1 MLNCEPKEYGGDP
14 MPFLKL
20 NEFYINTDCIYY
32 VQEQGEQYLVCFN
45 SGTDTPKKA
54 FVNKHSPEAGTLMS
68 ALGVASNPS

>member
-1 MLNCEPKEYGGDP
+1 

-20 NEFYINTDCIYY
+20 NEFYINVDRIYY
-32 VQEQGEQYLVCFN
+32 VQEQGEQYLACFD